1 VRKVCLGGVLLLAAC
16 ASNGKGTDPDQGR
29 TRPAQ
34 SASLWNQDPESM
46 FGNRRAREVGDVLT
60 VLVAIDDEAQILNN
74 NDRNRISEREF
85 ELPSYYGLP
94 QWAERNLLPEGG
106 LMDSAVEVNQRQRV
120 RGQGRVQRQ
129 DRITLRLAARIVGT
143 EPNGDLRIEGRQMV
157 QVGGDQRHLSVR
169 GIVRPED
176 ISRGNTIQHDRIAEA
191 NIRYTGRGPLSATS
205 RKGWGNKLLDMAL
218 PF

>member
-1 VRKVCLGGVLLLAAC
+1 VKRALLAALLLTAC
-16 ASNGKGTDPDQGR
+16 ATNGKDAPQR
-29 TRPAQ
+29 KERPRPAE
-34 SASLWNQDPESM
+34 SASLWNQDPESL

-85 ELPSYYGLP
+85 TLPAAAGLP
-94 QWAERNLLPEGG
+94 QWATQRLPEGASFDPA
-106 LMDSAVEVNQRQRV
+106 LELSQQQRV

-129 DRITLRLAARIVGT
+129 DRITLRLAARIIGT
-143 EPNGDLRIEGRQMV
+143 EPNGDLRIEGSQLV
-157 QVGGDQRHLSVR
+157 QVGGDKRYLSVE

-191 NIRYTGRGPLSATS
+191 DIRYTGRGPLSATA
-205 RKGWGNKLLDMAL
+205 RKGWGNKLLDAVL

>member
-1 VRKVCLGGVLLLAAC
+1 VAAAC
-16 ASNGKGTDPDQGR
+16 ASGGR
-29 TRPAQ
+29 DTEPKDSRERPAQ

-74 NDRNRISEREF
+74 NDRNRTSEREF
-85 ELPSYYGLP
+85 TLPAAYGLP
-94 QWAERNLLPEGG
+94 QWAEQNLLPEGASF
-106 LMDSAVEVNQRQRV
+106 DPAAQVSQQQRV

-129 DRITLRLAARIVGT
+129 DRVTLRLAARIVDT
-143 EPNGDLRIEGRQMV
+143 EPNGDLRIEGRQLV
-157 QVGGDQRHLSVR
+157 QVGGDQRHLSVQ

-191 NIRYTGRGPLSATS
+191 NIRYTGRGPLSATG
-205 RKGWGNKLLDMAL
+205 RKGWGNKLLDVVL